1 MAAYRYK
8 AKDEQGKAFS
18 GIMNA
23 ASEQDLHDKLKNEG
37 KFLIEAKEQ
46 KGKVRTRRLKADR
59 LADFSRNLGKLINA
73 GVTLVRALK
82 IVSEDESIKPQ
93 EREIYADVLKSVR
106 QGMPLSDALLE
117 QGDTFPSLFINM
129 IRSSENAGNMDM
141 VAEQMAEYYSK
152 EHRLNQKIKSS
163 MTYPKILGVMIV
175 AVVIVIMG
183 FVLPQFEELF
193 AQMESL
199 PPATRILMG
208 MSDFVKNRWYVLI
221 FVGVVGYMALKLF
234 FSIPKIRYYR
244 DKFEVHMPVIGKLRK
259 IVYTARFARTLS
271 SLYSAGISI
280 LTCLTIAKT
289 TIGNTYI
296 ESQFDELIAA
306 IRAGENL
313 STAIDKVDG
322 FTKKLA
328 STVMV
333 GEETGALDS
342 MLISIA
348 DQMEFDSE
356 MAVSKMVAMLEPAMI
371 VVMAVIV
378 GFIMIAVIQP
388 IYGSYQ
394 TIASSA
400 G

>member
-23 ASEQDLHDKLKNEG
+23 SSEQDLHEKLKNDG

-46 KGKVRTRRLKADR
+46 KSSARTKRLKADR
-59 LADFSRNLGKLINA
+59 LADFCRNLGKLINA

-82 IVSEDESIKPQ
+82 IISEDEATKQS
-93 EREIYADVLKSVR
+93 EREIYADVLRSVR
-106 QGMPLSDALLE
+106 QGMPLSDAMME
-117 QGDTFPSLFINM
+117 QEETFPSLLINM
-129 IRSSENAGNMDM
+129 IRSSENAGNMDK

-163 MTYPKILGVMIV
+163 MTYPKVLAVMIV
-175 AVVIVIMG
+175 VVVIVIMG
-183 FVLPQFEELF
+183 FVLPQFDELF
-193 AQMESL
+193 AQMDSL
-199 PPATRILMG
+199 PVTTRILMAI
-208 MSDFVKNRWYVLI
+208 SDFVKNRWYVLI
-221 FVGVVGYMALKLF
+221 FFGVVAYIVFKLV
-234 FSIPKIRYYR
+234 FSIPKVKYYR
-244 DKFEVHMPVIGKLRK
+244 DKAELHVPVIGKLRK

-280 LTCLTIAKT
+280 LTSLTIAKT
-289 TIGNTYI
+289 TIGNSYI
-296 ESQFDELIAA
+296 EAQFDELIAA

-313 STAIDKVDG
+313 STAIERVDG
-322 FTKKLA
+322 FTKKLS

-333 GEETGALDS
+333 GEETGSLDS
-342 MLISIA
+342 MLVSIA

-356 MAVSKMVAMLEPAMI
+356 MAISRMVAMLEPAMI

-394 TIASSA
+394 TIAKSA

>member
-18 GIMNA
+18 GTMNA
-23 ASEQDLHDKLKNEG
+23 ASEQDLHEKLKADG
-37 KFLIEAKEQ
+37 KFLIEAKELT
-46 KGKVRTRRLKADR
+46 GKAKTRRLKADR
-59 LADFSRNLGKLINA
+59 LADFSRNLSKLINA
-73 GVTLVRALK
+73 GITLVRALK
-82 IVSEDESIKPQ
+82 IISEDESIKPK

-129 IRSSENAGNMDM
+129 MRSSENAGNMDK
-141 VAEQMAEYYSK
+141 VADQMAEYYSK

-183 FVLPQFEELF
+183 FVLPQFEDLF
-193 AQMESL
+193 AQMDSL
-199 PPATRILMG
+199 PPATQLLMG
-208 MSDFVKNRWYVLI
+208 ISDFVQHRWYLLI
-221 FVGVVGYMALKLF
+221 FFGVVGYIVLKLV
-234 FSIPKIRYYR
+234 FSIPRVRYLK
-244 DKFEVHMPVIGKLRK
+244 DKLEVHLPVIGLLRK

-313 STAIDKVDG
+313 SAAIDRVDG
-322 FTKKLA
+322 FTKKLS

-348 DQMEFDSE
+348 DQMEFESE

-400 G
+400 R

>member
-18 GIMNA
+18 GTMNV
-23 ASEQDLHDKLKNEG
+23 ASEQDLHEKLKADG
-37 KFLIEAKEQ
+37 KFLIEAKELT
-46 KGKVRTRRLKADR
+46 GKARTRRLKADR

-73 GVTLVRALK
+73 GITLVRALK
-82 IVSEDESIKPQ
+82 IISEDESIKPK

-106 QGMPLSDALLE
+106 QGMPLSDAMME

-129 IRSSENAGNMDM
+129 IRSSENAGNMDQ

-175 AVVIVIMG
+175 AVVIIIMG
-183 FVLPQFEELF
+183 FVLPQFEDLF

-199 PPATRILMG
+199 PPATRILMAI
-208 MSDFVKNRWYVLI
+208 SDFVQHRWYILI
-221 FVGVVGYMALKLF
+221 FFGVVGYLLLKLI
-234 FSIPKIRYYR
+234 FSIPKVKYLR
-244 DKFEVHMPVIGKLRK
+244 DKAEVHLPVIGLLRK

-313 STAIDKVDG
+313 SAAIDRVDG
-322 FTKKLA
+322 FTKKLS

-333 GEETGALDS
+333 GEETGALDA

-348 DQMEFDSE
+348 DQMEFESE
-356 MAVSKMVAMLEPAMI
+356 MAVSKMVAMLEPTMI

-394 TIASSA
+394 TIANSA
-400 G
+400 H

>member
-8 AKDEQGKAFS
+8 AKDDQGKVIS

-23 ASEQDLHDKLKNEG
+23 ASEQDLHEKLKAEG
-37 KFLIEAKEQ
+37 RFLIEAKEQ
-46 KGKVRTRRLKADR
+46 TGKVRTKRLKADR

-73 GVTLVRALK
+73 GITLVRALK
-82 IVSEDESIKPQ
+82 IISEDESIVPR

-106 QGMPLSDALLE
+106 QGMPLSDALMD

-129 IRSSENAGNMDM
+129 IRSSENAGNMDK
-141 VAEQMAEYYSK
+141 VADQMAEYYSK

-193 AQMESL
+193 AQMDSL
-199 PPATRILMG
+199 PPATKILMAI
-208 MSDFVKNRWYVLI
+208 SDFVKNRWYVLI
-221 FVGVVGYMALKLF
+221 FFGVVGYMVLRLF
-234 FSIPKIRYYR
+234 FSIPKIKYLR
-244 DKFEVHMPVIGKLRK
+244 DKFEVHMPVIGKLRR

-280 LTCLTIAKT
+280 LNCLTIAKT

-296 ESQFDELIAA
+296 ESQFDELIAS
-306 IRAGENL
+306 IRSGENL

-322 FTKKLA
+322 FTKKLS

-348 DQMEFDSE
+348 DQMEYDSE
-356 MAVSKMVAMLEPAMI
+356 IAVGKMVAMLEPTMI

-394 TIASSA
+394 TIASSSH
-400 G
+400 

>member
-18 GIMNA
+18 GTMNA
-23 ASEQDLHDKLKNEG
+23 ASEQDLHEKLKADG
-37 KFLIEAKEQ
+37 KFLIEAKELT
-46 KGKVRTRRLKADR
+46 GKARTRRLKADR

-73 GVTLVRALK
+73 GITLVRALK
-82 IVSEDESIKPQ
+82 IISEDESIKPK

-106 QGMPLSDALLE
+106 QGMPLSDAMME

-129 IRSSENAGNMDM
+129 IRSSENAGNMDH

-175 AVVIVIMG
+175 AVVIIIMG
-183 FVLPQFEELF
+183 FVLPQFEDLF

-199 PPATRILMG
+199 PPATRILMAI
-208 MSDFVKNRWYVLI
+208 SDFVQHRWYMLI
-221 FVGVVGYMALKLF
+221 FFGVVGYLLLKLI
-234 FSIPKIRYYR
+234 FSIPKVKYLR
-244 DKFEVHMPVIGKLRK
+244 DKAEVHLPVIGLLRK

-313 STAIDKVDG
+313 STAIDRVDG
-322 FTKKLA
+322 FTKKLS

-333 GEETGALDS
+333 GEETGALDA

-348 DQMEFDSE
+348 DQMEFESE
-356 MAVSKMVAMLEPAMI
+356 MAVSKMVAMLEPTMI

-394 TIASSA
+394 TIANSA
-400 G
+400 H